1 MRSFLPRPITSGCSN
16 LIYAVRLRNITQAM
30 FRNTAAHSMTGIAQA
45 PGPDLRPFPACREEA
60 PPCIHAISNIPGTV
74 EATRKSADN
83 RRLISETHDEKYQGW
98 GPFREAPPARSR
110 EPGVFPPV
118 AENTSN
124 SMQNLAMSNPMLFV
138 PLRSQDG
145 VEDVSQVSP
154 IVGNRVELQLLTTLT
169 CNLKCA
175 LPIFGVGDMV
185 GSQGKVSYTPD
196 VLDAFIKKHLSEH
209 EIYVTF
215 YGGEPTLNLDF
226 IEEIM
231 GRYPTFRFQLQTNGT
246 LLDGLPDRVLSN
258 LSNILISIDGG
269 EAITDGF
276 RGQGVY
282 RQVVKNSQTVR
293 DRMKGTFTARVTWS
307 SEETSFDELDELAS
321 TFDYVYFQFV
331 AGEGTYTP
339 DAMEKKKKVITQLVD
354 KFFSSSDKLY
364 PIIPIMGVVRNK
376 VLPTRATELYHGKT
390 QCRVSTHI
398 LNVMPDG
405 KIFRSEEH
413 TSELQ

>member
-1 MRSFLPRPITSGCSN
+1 MDTPVTFFPQGSQQPTEADSG
-16 LIYAVRLRNITQAM
+16 
-30 FRNTAAHSMTGIAQA
+30 
-45 PGPDLRPFPACREEA
+45 
-60 PPCIHAISNIPGTV
+60 
-74 EATRKSADN
+74 
-83 RRLISETHDEKYQGW
+83 
-98 GPFREAPPARSR
+98 
-110 EPGVFPPV
+110 
-118 AENTSN
+118 
-124 SMQNLAMSNPMLFV
+124 
-138 PLRSQDG
+138 
-145 VEDVSQVSP
+145 VSP
-154 IVGNRVELQLLTTLT
+154 IVGDRVELQLLTTLT
-169 CNLKCA
+169 CNLKCSYCS
-175 LPIFGVGDMV
+175 LGVGDMV
-185 GSQGKVSYTPD
+185 GSQGKVSYTTEA
-196 VLDAFIKKHLSEH
+196 LDAFIKKHLSRH
-209 EIYVTF
+209 ETYVTF

-246 LLDGLPDRVLSN
+246 LLDGLPDHVLSN

-282 RQVVKNSQTVR
+282 RQVVKNSQKVR

-307 SEETSFDELDELAS
+307 SEETSFEELDELAS
-321 TFDYVYFQFV
+321 TFDYLYFQFV

-339 DAMEKKKKVITQLVD
+339 EAMEKKKKVITQLVD
-354 KFFSSSDKLY
+354 KFFSSTDRLY

-405 KIFRSEEH
+405 KIFPCPDMMYAPEM
-413 TSELQ
+413 LQGSVIENWLKPSPLQPHPDMPCDRCEAQPWCRGNCMKNLYLAYVKNDRRYRDNVVDPICDLVRFLGREIDRHDPHAWYAKATLDVRKTLRDCEVYEYVEIMP